1 MPQPDSSSSSSEPS
15 APAPAET
22 SWIQRVPVF
31 YGWIVAIMA
40 TIGLMATSP
49 GQSYSVSLFFDF
61 FIEDFELSRT
71 AVSGLYGTGTFIASL
86 SLIWIGRQ
94 IDKRGNRLVMV
105 VIGVLFAAA
114 LFYMSTVS
122 GAWMLLFGFIAIRA
136 LGQGSLSLVS
146 STVIANWFESKR
158 GRVMGLAM
166 VAYALFQA
174 AYVPGLQR
182 LLEQLDWRI
191 VWQSLGTGI
200 LVLFVPL
207 AWLLIRNRPAEHR
220 LFVDGEAS
228 AADDSDDPP
237 GNQTKLKRR
246 KRRQWTL
253 SEAMKTPMLWVFT
266 AGRLLVGSFVTA
278 LVIHQVS
285 IFEQA
290 GHLGRTAANTYALIT
305 LVAAASTLGFGWIL
319 DRFPPGAVMAFQ
331 LTSLLSALILSD
343 AMTTLPL
350 VYGYGLLIG
359 LVMGAGGVF
368 DGVVWANIY
377 GTLHQGAIRG
387 FSTTAMVIGTSTGPV
402 IFGFSFDQ
410 FGSYAPALYLCA
422 VFCGLV
428 AVAALLVP
436 QPEK

>member
-1 MPQPDSSSSSSEPS
+1 M
-15 APAPAET
+15 
-22 SWIQRVPVF
+22 QRLPVF

-40 TIGLMATSP
+40 TVGLMATSP

-61 FIEDFELSRT
+61 FIEDFGLTRT
-71 AVSGLYGTGTFIASL
+71 AVSGLYGAGTFIASL

-94 IDKRGNRLVMV
+94 IDTRGNRLVMV
-105 VIGVLFAAA
+105 VIGVLFAGA

-122 GAWMLLFGFIAIRA
+122 GALMLLVGFIAIRA

-182 LLEQLDWRI
+182 LLENLDWRI
-191 VWQSLGTGI
+191 VWQLLGLGV
-200 LVLFVPL
+200 LLLFVPL
-207 AWLLIRNRPAEHR
+207 AWVLIRNRPAEHG
-220 LFVDGEAS
+220 LQVDGNT
-228 AADDSDDPP
+228 ADETDIAQDT
-237 GNQTKLKRR
+237 GKIKR
-246 KRRQWTL
+246 KRKQWTL
-253 SEAMKTPMLWVFT
+253 SEAMRTPMLWVFT

-285 IFEQA
+285 IFEQV
-290 GHLGRTAANTYALIT
+290 GHIGRTAANTYALIT
-305 LVAAASTLGFGWIL
+305 LIAAGSTLAFGWIL
-319 DRFPPGAVMAFQ
+319 DRFSPGRVMAFQ
-331 LTSLLSALILSD
+331 LACLLGALLLSDL
-343 AMTTLPL
+343 MTTLPL

-368 DGVVWANIY
+368 DGVVWPNIY
-377 GTLHQGAIRG
+377 GTQHQGAIRG

-422 VFCGLV
+422 ALCGVV
-428 AVAALLVP
+428 AVAALVVP
-436 QPEK
+436 QPEA